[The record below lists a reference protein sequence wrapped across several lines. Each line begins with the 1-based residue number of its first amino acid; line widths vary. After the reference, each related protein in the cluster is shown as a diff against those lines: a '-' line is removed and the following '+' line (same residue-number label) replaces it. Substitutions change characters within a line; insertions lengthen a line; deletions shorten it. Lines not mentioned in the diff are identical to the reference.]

1 MEHMLEEHVDETPE
15 HALVG
20 EQRGGGT
27 GTLRGIRN
35 ASLTASMVSS
45 RFQSEAGVRH
55 TLAVTAPR
63 AVAALTPRATRM
75 RKDATKSKPCRFR
88 SALAT
93 PTFAKDFRSLALL
106 RILRDAPFPGDRTV
120 GIHCLCLN
128 RCTSQIRA
136 TRYRQSA
143 AHTEVCAVPNHRSDT
158 LRAMIPYAEQP
169 SRQRYA
175 RLRSQRRRTA
185 FDPLSPPTA
194 HKPVLR
200 VGKVVYGS
208 KTHESAPH
216 PRPLGTG
223 RSRRSSQ
230 LRAAA
235 STVGIPRCRLEACPA
250 QSPHVQVTYVVI
262 TRRREFRDSSLM
274 RTPAPS
280 RAEHESPRARVPYI
294 AGCES
299 PPGTRLRT
307 GAHVKYWNRS
317 PSAYGHRRSSA
328 GTPRTY
334 VGDQVRGTMHPR
346 TSLPWIPPRGGQRM
360 PAE

>member
-15 HALVG
+15 HALAG

-143 AHTEVCAVPNHRSDT
+143 ASAEVCAVPNHRSDT

-208 KTHESAPH
+208 KTHESAPPKATRH
-216 PRPLGTG
+216 GPFATLP
-223 RSRRSSQ
+223 RSSEQ
-230 LRAAA
+230 R
-235 STVGIPRCRLEACPA
+235 
-250 QSPHVQVTYVVI
+250 
-262 TRRREFRDSSLM
+262 
-274 RTPAPS
+274 
-280 RAEHESPRARVPYI
+280 
-294 AGCES
+294 
-299 PPGTRLRT
+299 PPL
-307 GAHVKYWNRS
+307 
-317 PSAYGHRRSSA
+317 
-328 GTPRTY
+328 
-334 VGDQVRGTMHPR
+334 
-346 TSLPWIPPRGGQRM
+346 
-360 PAE
+360 